1 MQKHKIIHWLYRWLP
16 VIFGCHQRT
25 DRSFF
30 YNEKQLPLC
39 ARCTGELI
47 GILLSVFLF
56 LFVRPHFFVCF
67 LLCIP
72 LVLDGFAQK
81 LTAYEST
88 NAMRLLTGILFG
100 IGLVF
105 VRPHFF
111 VCFLLCIPL
120 VLDGFAQKLT
130 AYESTN
136 AMRLLTGI
144 LFGIGL
150 VGMFWSSTSFV
161 YNKGYWFGL
170 SFVQNYKAFPY
181 L

>member
-100 IGLVF
+100 IGLV
-105 VRPHFF
+105 
-111 VCFLLCIPL
+111 
-120 VLDGFAQKLT
+120 
-130 AYESTN
+130 
-136 AMRLLTGI
+136 
-144 LFGIGL
+144 
-150 VGMFWSSTSFV
+150 GMFWSSTSFV

>member
-30 YNEKQLPLC
+30 YNGKQLPLC

-72 LVLDGFAQK
+72 LV
-81 LTAYEST
+81 
-88 NAMRLLTGILFG
+88 
-100 IGLVF
+100 V
-105 VRPHFF
+105 
-111 VCFLLCIPL
+111 
-120 VLDGFAQKLT
+120 DGFAQKLT

-170 SFVQNYKAFPY
+170 SFVQNYKAFSY

>member
-1 MQKHKIIHWLYRWLP
+1 MNYFRKGNLQMRNNLIHWLEHWLP
-16 VIFGCHQRT
+16 IIFGCHQRP

-30 YNEKQLPLC
+30 YKGKQLPLC
-39 ARCTGELI
+39 ARCTGEFI
-47 GILLSVFLF
+47 GIFFSFFLF

-72 LVLDGFAQK
+72 LVVDGFAQK
-81 LTAYEST
+81 LTSYEST
-88 NAMRLLTGILFG
+88 NAMRLLTGF
-100 IGLVF
+100 
-105 VRPHFF
+105 
-111 VCFLLCIPL
+111 
-120 VLDGFAQKLT
+120 
-130 AYESTN
+130 
-136 AMRLLTGI
+136 

-170 SFVQNYKAFPY
+170 RFVPNYKAFPY

>member
-100 IGLVF
+100 IGLV
-105 VRPHFF
+105 
-111 VCFLLCIPL
+111 
-120 VLDGFAQKLT
+120 
-130 AYESTN
+130 
-136 AMRLLTGI
+136 
-144 LFGIGL
+144 
-150 VGMFWSSTSFV
+150 GMFWSSTSFV

-170 SFVQNYKAFPY
+170 SFVQNYKAFSY